1 MAESIEFE
9 STEWITAGAI
19 GEPGR
24 RTFFVQARAD
34 GRVIALLVE
43 KGQVAGL
50 ADLAQELL
58 SRFDVVVT
66 PDDLDA
72 GHHGLIDG
80 IEPLWR
86 VGEMSLGASAEG
98 ERFVLECAEVVF
110 ADPADPA
117 DPDELAEAALEAAL
131 EARATARF
139 WLTRHQLVRLAAYAA
154 FAVEAG
160 SRERCQLCG
169 RPIDPGEGHVCPAGN
184 GHGKLT
190 V

>member
-24 RTFFVQARAD
+24 RTFFVQARA
-34 GRVIALLVE
+34 GERVVALVVE

-50 ADLAQELL
+50 ADLAQQLL

-72 GHHGLIDG
+72 AHHQLIDG

-86 VGEMSLGASAEG
+86 VGEMSLGASADG
-98 ERFVLECAEVVF
+98 ERFVLECAEVLF
-110 ADPADPA
+110 ADPD
-117 DPDELAEAALEAAL
+117 DPDELAEAALED
-131 EARATARF
+131 RATARF

-154 FAVEAG
+154 YAVEAG
-160 SRERCQLCG
+160 SRERCRLCS
-169 RPIDPGEGHVCPAGN
+169 RPIDPGEGHVCPASN